1 MYASRR
7 DEGKPMKY
15 ESGTMM
21 KNAALAVFVA
31 GVLLP
36 VGASWADAGLVGR
49 ILVAGYGPELP
60 VVEELGRAFEKAHPG
75 TAIEFEWDRNLK
87 AAEMVRSGDAHIA
100 VTDHEEPGL
109 KAMPIAWDGIA
120 VVVNFSNPVK
130 ETSKDQIRD
139 LFTGKI
145 RRWSELEGADK
156 KVDVIH
162 RPPDRNVRRGFESS
176 LGIRE
181 GQAAAGTI
189 ARSDQKALSTVSGQ
203 DNAVTYVSLGEALK
217 ALEDGVPIRILP
229 VDKVEP
235 GEPTVK
241 DGRYPLRR
249 PVLFLTA
256 EHPDPLTDAF
266 VTFARSPEG
275 QKIVKKMFVP
285 YTPPAPQHVQSS
297 SPG

>member
-1 MYASRR
+1 
-7 DEGKPMKY
+7 MK
-15 ESGTMM
+15 GVGITMKIWNSVTM
-21 KNAALAVFVA
+21 IQQIGWTVSVA
-31 GVLLP
+31 GILLW
-36 VGASWADAGLVGR
+36 VGTNWAGAGLTGR

-60 VVEELGRAFEKAHPG
+60 MVEELGRAFEKTHPG
-75 TAIEFEWDRNLK
+75 TAIEFEWDRNLR
-87 AAEMVRSGDAHIA
+87 AAEMVRSGDAQIA
-100 VTDHEEPGL
+100 VTDYEESGL
-109 KAMPIAWDGIA
+109 KATPIAWDGIA

-130 ETSKDQIRD
+130 ELTKDQIRD

-156 KVDVIH
+156 NVDVIH
-162 RPPDRNVRRGFESS
+162 RPPDRNVRRGLESS
-176 LGIRE
+176 LGIQD
-181 GQAAAGTI
+181 GYIASGSL
-189 ARSDQKALSTVSGQ
+189 ARSDQKALSTVSGR

-217 ALEDGVPIRILP
+217 AMEDGVPIRILP

-241 DGRYPLRR
+241 DGRYPIRR

-256 EHPDPLTDAF
+256 EHPDPLTEAF
-266 VTFARSPEG
+266 VAFARSPEG

-285 YTPPAPQHVQSS
+285 YTPPVPQHVQSS